1 MRQPFISMQKA
12 TVDALFSLTASKNFG
27 KTLYENVFFNFVFDF
42 FTGSFISHM
51 RLRRPRTFNIL

>member
-1 MRQPFISMQKA
+1 MQKA
-12 TVDALFSLTASKNFG
+12 MVDALFSLTASKNFG

-51 RLRRPRTFNIL
+51 RLRRPRTFDML